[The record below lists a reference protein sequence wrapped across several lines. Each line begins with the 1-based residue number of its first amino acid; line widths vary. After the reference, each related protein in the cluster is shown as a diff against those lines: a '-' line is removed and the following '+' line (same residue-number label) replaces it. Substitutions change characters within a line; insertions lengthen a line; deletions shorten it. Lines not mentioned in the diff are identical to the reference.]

1 MALHSFSI
9 AEQGYNTVW
18 DSEMLDYVIDH
29 FRDGLDLLEKGIREK
44 GIKFQII
51 TEISKVNMDKTESL
65 DGAIIRHLDNLSGNF
80 GIFDNRAYVV
90 HLTPKKGEPPDQTLW
105 SNSKD
110 LVEKQQALFDRL
122 WNMAIPVTLR
132 RKELENDNSKKQKK
146 IITNYN
152 ELVKERKSLERH
164 W

>member
-1 MALHSFSI
+1 MAI
-9 AEQGYNTVW
+9 
-18 DSEMLDYVIDH
+18 
-29 FRDGLDLLEKGIREK
+29 LEFLTIE
-44 GIKFQII
+44 
-51 TEISKVNMDKTESL
+51 T
-65 DGAIIRHLDNLSGNF
+65 
-80 GIFDNRAYVV
+80 YVV

>member
-1 MALHSFSI
+1 MDDSTFRQLKESKYYHPEVTDVILDSSIMMQMALHSFSI

-29 FRDGLDLLEKGIREK
+29 FRDGLNLLEKGIREK

-80 GIFDNRAYVV
+80 GIFDNRDICGTSY
-90 HLTPKKGEPPDQTLW
+90 
-105 SNSKD
+105 S
-110 LVEKQQALFDRL
+110 
-122 WNMAIPVTLR
+122 
-132 RKELENDNSKKQKK
+132 
-146 IITNYN
+146 
-152 ELVKERKSLERH
+152 
-164 W
+164 